1 MHFGILT
8 PAFGGRPWL
17 LGVVAAALMVESP
30 PAQEFSARTEM
41 VEVYATVTDDKGR
54 LVTDLAQADFQVFED
69 GRRQEVLTFT
79 AGDVPVSLALAFD
92 RSWSMQGKPL
102 EGARMAARALLNEL
116 ADGDRVTL
124 IAISSEVDVVVPLTN
139 DRLAI
144 DQAVQALDPWGSTAL
159 HDAVVQAL
167 DAIEPAPG
175 RRALVL
181 VSDGLERNSQRTA
194 DDVYARVRASDV
206 MIYPVALARRSPALF
221 ETLAA
226 SSGGRATA
234 TRAPDELPRIF
245 RRFASELRHQY
256 LLGYQPDIAGAPGY
270 RRLDVHVT
278 RPGLV
283 VRARAG
289 YTVAA
294 R

>member
-1 MHFGILT
+1 MLGIVGAVALT
-8 PAFGGRPWL
+8 VGL
-17 LGVVAAALMVESP
+17 S
-30 PAQEFSARTEM
+30 AQQFSARTEM

-54 LVTDLAQADFQVFED
+54 LVTDLSQAEFEVFED
-69 GRRQEVLTFT
+69 GRAQEVLTFT

-102 EGARMAARALLNEL
+102 EGAKMAARALLNEL
-116 ADGDRVTL
+116 GDNDRVTL

-139 DRLAI
+139 NRLAI

-159 HDAVVQAL
+159 HDAVVQAV

-181 VSDGLERNSQRTA
+181 VSDGLERNSRHTA
-194 DDVYARVRASDV
+194 DDVHARVRASDV
-206 MIYPVALARRSPALF
+206 MIYPVALARRSPELF
-221 ETLAA
+221 ETLAS

-234 TRAPDELPRIF
+234 TRRPEELPRIF

-256 LLGYQPDIAGAPGY
+256 LLGYQPDSTGGAGY
-270 RRLDVHVT
+270 RRLDVRVT

-289 YTVAA
+289 YTVAS

>member
-1 MHFGILT
+1 MHSRILT
-8 PAFGGRPWL
+8 PAFAGCWL
-17 LGVVAAALMVESP
+17 LGLVVVAALTTGLS
-30 PAQEFSARTEM
+30 AQQFSARTEM

-54 LVTDLAQADFQVFED
+54 LVTDLTQADFEVLED
-69 GRRQEVLTFT
+69 GRPQEVLTFT

-116 ADGDRVTL
+116 SDDDRVTL

-139 DRLAI
+139 NRLAV

-159 HDAVVQAL
+159 HDAVVQAV

-181 VSDGLERNSQRTA
+181 VSDGLERNSRRTA

-206 MIYPVALARRSPALF
+206 MIYPVALARRSPELF
-221 ETLAA
+221 ETLAS

-234 TRAPDELPRIF
+234 TRRPDELPRIF

-256 LLGYQPDIAGAPGY
+256 LLGYQPDSPGAAGY
-270 RRLDVHVT
+270 RRLEVRVM

-283 VRARAG
+283 ARARAG
-289 YTVAA
+289 YTVAS

>member
-1 MHFGILT
+1 MHSGILT
-8 PAFGGRPWL
+8 PAFAWCRL
-17 LGVVAAALMVESP
+17 LSLVGVAALATGLS
-30 PAQEFSARTEM
+30 AQEFSSRTEM
-41 VEVYATVTDDKGR
+41 VEVYATVTDEKGR
-54 LVTDLAQADFQVFED
+54 LVTDLTQTEFQVFED
-69 GRRQEVLTFT
+69 GRPQEVLTFT
-79 AGDVPVSLALAFD
+79 AGNVPVSLALAFD

-116 ADGDRVTL
+116 GDDDRVTL

-139 DRLAI
+139 NRLAI

-159 HDAVVQAL
+159 HDAVVQAV

-181 VSDGLERNSQRTA
+181 VSDGLERNSRRTA

-206 MIYPVALARRSPALF
+206 MIYPVALARRSPELF
-221 ETLAA
+221 ETLAS

-234 TRAPDELPRIF
+234 TRRPEELPRIF

-256 LLGYQPDIAGAPGY
+256 LLGYQPDRPGRPGY
-270 RRLDVHVT
+270 RRLEVRAS

-289 YTVAA
+289 YTVAS

>member
-17 LGVVAAALMVESP
+17 PGLVAAAVMVESLQ
-30 PAQEFSARTEM
+30 AQEFSARTEM
-41 VEVYATVTDDKGR
+41 VEVYATVTDDQGR
-54 LVTDLAQADFQVFED
+54 LVTDLTPADFQVFED
-69 GRRQEVLTFT
+69 GRPQEVLTFT
-79 AGDVPVSLALAFD
+79 PGDVPVSLALAFD
-92 RSWSMQGKPL
+92 RSFSMQGKPL
-102 EGARMAARALLNEL
+102 EGAQMAARALLNEL
-116 ADGDRVTL
+116 ADVDRVTL

-139 DRLAI
+139 NRLAV
-144 DQAVQALDPWGSTAL
+144 DQAVQGLDPWGSTAL

-181 VSDGLERNSQRTA
+181 VSDGLERNSRHTA
-194 DDVYARVRASDV
+194 EEVYARVRTSDV
-206 MIYPVALARRSPALF
+206 MIYPVALSRRSPALF
-221 ETLAA
+221 ETLARL
-226 SSGGRATA
+226 SGGRATA
-234 TRAPDELPRIF
+234 TRQPDELPRIF

-256 LLGYQPDIAGAPGY
+256 LLGYQPDSAAGPGY
-270 RRLDVHVT
+270 RRLEVRVT

-289 YTVAA
+289 YTVAG